1 MLIKKIKN
9 RWDCNTI
16 LPIFVKYIKTIKMDD
31 SKLANVFTINDQ
43 QYAITIESIIQI
55 VRAVEVTM
63 VPQAPPFIM
72 GVIDYHGQIIPV
84 MNIRYC
90 LGIELKEVNVND
102 RFLILQTPKR
112 VVAIVVDDIKDVITI
127 DEVEKINTT
136 SLSDKIDFGYLIRL
150 ESGIVFIYDIER
162 LISPENEEEI
172 KLMLES
178 IK

>member
-1 MLIKKIKN
+1 
-9 RWDCNTI
+9 
-16 LPIFVKYIKTIKMDD
+16 MDD
-31 SKLANVFTINDQ
+31 SKLANVFLINDQ

-55 VRAVEVTM
+55 VRAVEVTI

-90 LGIELKEVNVND
+90 RGLESKEVNVND

-112 VVAIVVDDIKDVITI
+112 IVAIVVDEIKDVITI
-127 DEVEKINTT
+127 DEDEKINTT

-162 LISPENEEEI
+162 LISPENEEAI

-178 IK
+178 IKQ

>member
-1 MLIKKIKN
+1 MLINKIKN
-9 RWDCNTI
+9 KWICKTK
-16 LPIFVKYIKTIKMDD
+16 LPIFVKYILIQTMDD
-31 SKLANVFTINDQ
+31 SKLANVFLINDQ

-55 VRAVEVTM
+55 VRAVEVTI

-72 GVIDYHGQIIPV
+72 GVVDYHGQIIPV

-90 LGIELKEVNVND
+90 LGLESKEVNVND

-112 VVAIVVDDIKDVITI
+112 IVAIVVDEIKDVITI
-127 DEVEKINTT
+127 DEVEKIKST

-162 LISPENEEEI
+162 LISPENEEAI